1 MITNLRMEL
10 FEALP
15 NMGGLRMRTLG
26 CLAAASPL
34 ISFLVTAS
42 VKAAPS
48 LACLDRSRTAEDR
61 RCAVL
66 GTFSLDMETASLL
79 RCVCL
84 CLAPC
89 LSARVA
95 AAAAL
100 AACVP
105 GWRPSS
111 DFTMGCR
118 ES

>member
-1 MITNLRMEL
+1 
-10 FEALP
+10 
-15 NMGGLRMRTLG
+15 MGGLRMRTLG
-26 CLAAASPL
+26 CLAAASLL

-61 RCAVL
+61 LCAVL
-66 GTFSLDMETASLL
+66 RTFSLVRETAALL

-89 LSARVA
+89 LCAR

-100 AACVP
+100 AACVS
-105 GWRPSS
+105 RPSS
-111 DFTMGCR
+111 DFTMGWGEC
-118 ES
+118 